1 MKTELCTRKTLQR
14 RVPKINTAAKLSISK
29 KNKKDWAR
37 GCSRKMFTPSSKVLK
52 PLEKKKKKEKKGP
65 GNDRCITGSTY
76 IWKKMEVEL

>member
-52 PLEKKKKKEKKGP
+52 PLEKKKKKKKK
-65 GNDRCITGSTY
+65 DLEMTDVSRVAHTY
-76 IWKKMEVEL
+76 GRRWK